1 MYSKIPVLKLLVIS
15 VLFIVI
21 TGCAGLSGIRPLKY
35 SGNVEYQHSVVFGTF
50 SLERK
55 GNQITGLWVDL
66 ENIETGTT
74 DLFPLRTKDQFIAI
88 PLEPSTYRI
97 KQFYFA
103 KGGVTPEGWVIG
115 DYKVFS
121 IPDVYSYLT
130 TPFKVENSEAVY
142 LGDFFGYT
150 DRGPPLKGTMPIVA
164 DQFMIVN
171 IMVYGIN
178 VDQII
183 IVSIIEK
190 VEQNYQEATKKFR
203 EIYTNLFVLE
213 TKPAFPQKNE

>member
-1 MYSKIPVLKLLVIS
+1 MYSKITVLKFLGIS

-150 DRGPPLKGTMPIVA
+150 DRGPTFKTT
-164 DQFMIVN
+164 
-171 IMVYGIN
+171 
-178 VDQII
+178 
-183 IVSIIEK
+183 SILVEGVILLGVIEK
-190 VEQNYQEATKKFR
+190 VEQNYKEAVKKFR
-203 EIYTNLFVLE
+203 ETYTQLFVLE
-213 TKPAFPQKNE
+213 TKPAFPQKND